1 MEIIRLEEAKEYC
14 DKHNVERNEWV
25 AGAIDKVLAG
35 THYIHYKYESSGNL
49 VNSVI
54 NREYMQSHMQS
65 LTGFDDA
72 LYTALIVGDISE
84 LKDLEREQAMLT
96 IGELADDFEIGIA

>member
-1 MEIIRLEEAKEYC
+1 MEMIRLEKAKEYC

-25 AGAIDKVLAG
+25 AGAIRGVLAG
-35 THYIHYKYESSGNL
+35 THYIHYKYKSSGHL
-49 VNSVI
+49 VNSCI

-65 LTGFDDA
+65 LSGFDDA

-84 LKDLEREQAMLT
+84 LESLERDQAMLT
-96 IGELADDFEIGIA
+96 IGQLAEDFEIGIA

>member
-14 DKHNVERNEWV
+14 DKHNVERNAWV
-25 AGAIDKVLAG
+25 AGAIDKVIAG
-35 THYIHYKYESSGNL
+35 THYIHYKYKSNGHL
-49 VNSVI
+49 VNAVI
-54 NREYMQSHMQS
+54 NREYLQSHMQS

-84 LKDLEREQAMLT
+84 LESLEREQAMLT

>member
-14 DKHNVERNEWV
+14 DKHKVERNDWV
-25 AGAIDKVLAG
+25 AGAIDKVIAG

-65 LTGFDDA
+65 LSGFDDA

-84 LKDLEREQAMLT
+84 LESLERDQSMLT

>member
-14 DKHNVERNEWV
+14 DKHNVERNDWV

-35 THYIHYKYESSGNL
+35 THSIHYKYKSGKWV
-49 VNSVI
+49 VNAEVGL
-54 NREYMQSHMQS
+54 EYIHSHMQS
-65 LTGFDDA
+65 LKGFDKA
-72 LYTALIVGDISE
+72 LNVLMVDGITLP
-84 LKDLEREQAMLT
+84 LKDLQRKQAMLT